1 MSKVKKVRQRRDFD
15 AEFKRDVLKMIE
27 SGRPVPEISESLGI
41 NSSML
46 YRWRKASLKKEK
58 KPSSV
63 IAPIEF
69 DEEKVAMAKRIRELE
84 MDREILKKA
93 LGIFSR

>member
-46 YRWRKASLKKEK
+46 YRWRKASLKREK
-58 KPSSV
+58 KLSV
-63 IAPIEF
+63 SAPIEF

-93 LGIFSR
+93 LGIFSS